1 MKILWVL
8 AALGV
13 VMTAGC
19 TKKTD
24 ALRQQA
30 VRKEVTTALA
40 VRLEAAMQISG
51 NEQRDAALQ
60 KVANDA
66 AGARDAATV
75 KKALD
80 MIAGSENK
88 DRTAE
93 ACALQLVR
101 QNDPKSA
108 GEIAQLISGT
118 EARDRTLA
126 AIAKGDK

>member
-1 MKILWVL
+1 
-8 AALGV
+8 
-13 VMTAGC
+13 
-19 TKKTD
+19 
-24 ALRQQA
+24 
-30 VRKEVTTALA
+30 
-40 VRLEAAMQISG
+40 
-51 NEQRDAALQ
+51 
-60 KVANDA
+60 
-66 AGARDAATV
+66 DAATV